1 MIHKMKLKD
10 KPFKSIKA
18 GTKTI
23 ELRLYDEKRK
33 LLNAGDV
40 IEFTNI
46 DTKEVIK
53 VEILQL
59 HRFNNFDDLY
69 KHFNKVSMGYEENE
83 VAKPSDMEEYY
94 SKEEQQEYGVVGIEI
109 KLLK

>member
-1 MIHKMKLKD
+1 MIHKMKLRD
-10 KPFKSIKA
+10 KPFKLIKE

-33 LLNAGDV
+33 LLNVGDV

-59 HRFNNFDDLY
+59 HLFNNFQELY
-69 KHFNKVSMGYEENE
+69 KHFAKVSMGYGENE
-83 VAKPSDMEEYY
+83 IANPSDMEEYY

-109 KLLK
+109 ELIK

>member
-1 MIHKMKLKD
+1 MIHKMKLRD

-33 LLNAGDV
+33 LLNVGDV

-69 KHFNKVSMGYEENE
+69 KHFNKISMGYEVNE
-83 VAKPSDMEEYY
+83 VANPSDMEEYY

>member
-1 MIHKMKLKD
+1 MIHKMKLRD

-33 LLNAGDV
+33 LLNVGDV

-69 KHFNKVSMGYEENE
+69 KHFNKISMGYEENE

>member
-1 MIHKMKLKD
+1 MIHKMKLRD

-33 LLNAGDV
+33 LLNVGDV

-69 KHFNKVSMGYEENE
+69 KHFNKISMGYEENE
-83 VAKPSDMEEYY
+83 VANPSDMEEYY

>member
-1 MIHKMKLKD
+1 MMHKMKLRD

-83 VAKPSDMEEYY
+83 VANPSDMEEYY

>member
-69 KHFNKVSMGYEENE
+69 KHFNKISMGYEVNE
-83 VAKPSDMEEYY
+83 VANPSDMEEYY

>member
-33 LLNAGDV
+33 LLNVGDV

-53 VEILQL
+53 AEILQL

-69 KHFNKVSMGYEENE
+69 KHFNKISMGYEENE

>member
-33 LLNAGDV
+33 LLNVGDV

-69 KHFNKVSMGYEENE
+69 KHFNKISMGYEVNE
-83 VAKPSDMEEYY
+83 VANPSDMEEYY

-109 KLLK
+109 KVLK

>member
-1 MIHKMKLKD
+1 MIHKMKLRD
-10 KPFKSIKA
+10 KPFKSIKE

-83 VAKPSDMEEYY
+83 VANPSDMEEYY

>member
-83 VAKPSDMEEYY
+83 VANPSDMEEYY

-109 KLLK
+109 KVLK

>member
-1 MIHKMKLKD
+1 MIHKMKLRD
-10 KPFKSIKA
+10 KPFKLIKA

-33 LLNAGDV
+33 LLNVSDV

-69 KHFNKVSMGYEENE
+69 KHFNKISMGYEVNE
-83 VAKPSDMEEYY
+83 VANPSDMEEYY

-109 KLLK
+109 KVLK

>member
-33 LLNAGDV
+33 LLNVGDV

-69 KHFNKVSMGYEENE
+69 KHFNKISMGYEENE
-83 VAKPSDMEEYY
+83 VAKSSDMEEYY

>member
-1 MIHKMKLKD
+1 MIHKMKLRD
-10 KPFKSIKA
+10 KPFKLIKA

-33 LLNAGDV
+33 LLNVSDV

-69 KHFNKVSMGYEENE
+69 KHFNKISMGYEENE
-83 VAKPSDMEEYY
+83 VANPSDMEEYY

>member
-1 MIHKMKLKD
+1 MIHKMKLRD
-10 KPFKSIKA
+10 KAFKSIKA

-69 KHFNKVSMGYEENE
+69 KHFNKVPMGYEENE
-83 VAKPSDMEEYY
+83 VANPSDMEEYY

>member
-33 LLNAGDV
+33 LLNVGDV

-69 KHFNKVSMGYEENE
+69 KHFNKISMGYEENE

>member
-33 LLNAGDV
+33 LLNVGDV

-83 VAKPSDMEEYY
+83 VANPSDMEEYY

-109 KLLK
+109 KVLK

>member
-33 LLNAGDV
+33 LLNVGDV

-109 KLLK
+109 KVLK